1 MTRPA
6 TIDQRVAVAA
16 AFGLSLLL
24 ALTTAWLLT
33 DYYWYGE
40 DLDLFVWPIA
50 SFVAVSSVAFGT
62 TSMRAQSEG
71 ALRKAAIALAAIAV
85 LLVLFP
91 GGIALFAAQSKNPPV
106 VLRSHDRLIAVA
118 LLVPT
123 LLAILLQWRL
133 VRWGWL
139 AARGQTSATTWP
151 WFTTVFGLVLAL
163 NPLGLAILGAAIKQS
178 RTDWFASLW
187 LMVSLTCGG
196 VLLLLGWVEW
206 RIRVRALG
214 ARSRAAPSG

>member
-1 MTRPA
+1 M
-6 TIDQRVAVAA
+6 V
-16 AFGLSLLL
+16 
-24 ALTTAWLLT
+24 
-33 DYYWYGE
+33 
-40 DLDLFVWPIA
+40 
-50 SFVAVSSVAFGT
+50 
-62 TSMRAQSEG
+62 
-71 ALRKAAIALAAIAV
+71 
-85 LLVLFP
+85 FP
-91 GGIALFAAQSKNPPV
+91 GVVALVAAQSKNPPV

-139 AARGQTSATTWP
+139 AARGQTAPTTWP

-196 VLLLLGWVEW
+196 VLLLLGWIEW
-206 RIRVRALG
+206 RIRVRRGRALPRTVG
-214 ARSRAAPSG
+214 LACAASPRSFSPSSSPASSRALEPDRHNGQNHGSFEEH